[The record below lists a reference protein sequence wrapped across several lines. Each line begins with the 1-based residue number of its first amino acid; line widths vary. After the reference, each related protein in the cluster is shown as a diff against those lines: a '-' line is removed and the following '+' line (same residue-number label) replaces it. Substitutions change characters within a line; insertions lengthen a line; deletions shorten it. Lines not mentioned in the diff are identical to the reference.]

1 MTAGSDDRTPVTLVS
16 GTLGAGKT
24 TLVNRVLRNEAG
36 YEVAVLVNDMGEV
49 NVDAQLVA
57 GDADGDVVDLTNGCI
72 CCRLNDDLADEV
84 VRLAD
89 DREFDCLLVEASG
102 ISEPY
107 PVAKTFLED
116 DRVSDRYRL
125 DTLVSVLDAYG
136 FWKEFDPETN
146 RPDASDA
153 GGREL
158 AQVLVDQV
166 EFCDVLL
173 LNKCDLVPDDAL
185 DEVEDVV
192 RELQPRAELHRT
204 THADVSPETVLDTGL
219 FDFDAVRRSAGW
231 KRHLA
236 ERHDH
241 ADGDHDD
248 HTGGDHADHDH
259 ADGESHGVS
268 SFCYETTRPFHPE
281 RFDAWIDE
289 WPSGVYRAKGF
300 FLLATRP
307 ETVMGLNRAGPSV
320 TAGPI
325 GEWRAEDDPAT
336 RLVFIGTELD
346 EAAIREQLDG
356 CLLTDEEATEETDA
370 AAFSDP
376 FPTA

>member
-1 MTAGSDDRTPVTLVS
+1 MTVGSDDRTPVTLVS

-89 DREFDCLLVEASG
+89 EREFDCLLVEASG

-136 FWKEFDPETN
+136 FWKEFDPATN
-146 RPDASDA
+146 RPDAGDA

-192 RELQPRAELHRT
+192 RELQPRAGLHRT

-236 ERHDH
+236 EGHDRADEGHDHTAGDHAGHDH
-241 ADGDHDD
+241 AD
-248 HTGGDHADHDH
+248 
-259 ADGESHGVS
+259 ESHGVS

-307 ETVMGLNRAGPSV
+307 ETVMGLNRAGPAV

-325 GEWRAEDDPAT
+325 GEWRPDDEPAT
-336 RLVFIGTELD
+336 RLVFIGAEVD
-346 EAAIREQLDG
+346 EAAIRERLDD
-356 CLLTDEEATEETDA
+356 CLLTDEEASEETDA
-370 AAFSDP
+370 AAALSDP